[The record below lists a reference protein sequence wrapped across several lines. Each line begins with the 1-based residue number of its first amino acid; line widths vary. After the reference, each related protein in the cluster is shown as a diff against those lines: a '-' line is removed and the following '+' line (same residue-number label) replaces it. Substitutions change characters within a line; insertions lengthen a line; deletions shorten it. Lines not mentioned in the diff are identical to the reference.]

1 MEHGRPEKSWLLL
14 VFIAL
19 FVISACKKGEGQN
32 TNRTPPVSKTPTGNI
47 TEITLERSVCFGQ
60 CPAYRVILRQNR
72 QATYIGEAYVPLI
85 GTYEAANDSCSDCN
99 FAELA
104 TSLEVQGF
112 FELKE
117 VYHENLMDDSNIT
130 VSVIRNGEKKTVTSR
145 DSRSPIELW
154 GIAMTIDGVVSKIHK
169 WNKVS
174 SQRLSAQ

>member
-1 MEHGRPEKSWLLL
+1 MEHGGPEKSWLLL

-19 FVISACKKGEGQN
+19 FVISSCKEGEGRN
-32 TNRTPPVSKTPTGNI
+32 TNQTPPVSKTPSGDI

-60 CPAYRVILRQNR
+60 CPAYKVILRQNR
-72 QATYIGEAYVPLI
+72 PATYIGEAYVPLI

-99 FAELA
+99 LAELA

-117 VYHENLMDDSNIT
+117 VYHEDLLDASNIT

-154 GIAMTIDGVVSKIHK
+154 GIAMTIDGFVSKIYK